1 MGKRSISID
10 ENESVLRP
18 AITQFSQLIQM
29 HKHKPTLQPAL
40 RFWVVFTAI
49 FAVVVIAQAATL
61 PSFPSPSVWADSE
74 GEFEASF
81 AAFNGVQN
89 VFKISFEFNA
99 SLSNNLQVGVWDGSV
114 ACGET
119 EAVVGWDC
127 GVLFVECGGVRG
139 VCGDAQAAERL
150 EVSLVVRLSAEGKPL
165 DSVITANGAAV
176 EFFGADGSPVV
187 FGFSTGWDSVRV
199 LSRGA
204 GIENERVSFGLAT
217 DPAVLV
223 IR

>member
-1 MGKRSISID
+1 
-10 ENESVLRP
+10 
-18 AITQFSQLIQM
+18 M
-29 HKHKPTLQPAL
+29 HKHNLAFHPAHHIKHRLAL
-40 RFWVVFTAI
+40 RFSIVFATLVAVGAI
-49 FAVVVIAQAATL
+49 VQAATL
-61 PSFPSPSVWADSE
+61 PSFPNPSVWADSE

-89 VFKISFEFNA
+89 VFKISFGFNA
-99 SLSNNLQVGVWDGSV
+99 SPSNSLQVGVWDGSV
-114 ACGET
+114 ACGDS

-127 GVLFVECGGVRG
+127 GVLFVECDGVRG
-139 VCGDAQAAERL
+139 FCGDALAAERL

-165 DSVITANGAAV
+165 DSIVTANGAVV
-176 EFFGADGSPVV
+176 EFFGADGVPVV